1 MEDKKEVKNT
11 KKTKKEKPNEE
22 VINLMEELATE
33 KEKNLRIQAELIN
46 YKKRKEDE
54 VANLFKYASED
65 IVCSLLPVIDN
76 FERAIKLDD
85 NDLTDE
91 ISKFLSGFKM
101 IYSNFIEILNNN
113 EIKEID
119 ASGMEFDP
127 NFHQAVLT
135 EKAENKPAGV
145 VLEVLQ
151 KGYLYKDRVI
161 RPAMVKVNE

>member
-135 EKAENKPAGV
+135 EKDENKPAGV